1 MRILFSF
8 GYQHDF
14 INKTYWQQHGLG
26 GSEYAMM
33 KLAEQFADHGHDVT
47 VTGKVADEVK
57 AGVKYIAY
65 SNLSRN
71 QHFDVVVANNYIHY
85 VPLFDEMKITYKQ
98 SYFWLH
104 NFDFYGWLR
113 GKALPND
120 GHDILDDPRITAFV
134 AVSDYQKQKLET
146 LFPAMKG
153 RLIVLNNATDP
164 RDFDRINVRR
174 VPGKFVYSSSPER
187 GLERLLTAW
196 PDIRAK
202 LPHASLTVTTP
213 PYAMKWYDK
222 FKTALDGVNFIDS
235 QPPNKLYTLIKSSE
249 YWMYPST
256 YDETYCITAL
266 EMMMGG
272 VKLITTDTGN
282 LKYLTEGRA
291 SVVRADQSD
300 QAIIS
305 DMLEA
310 LQDNIDHPSST
321 TERQQSAERF
331 ARAEN
336 WFARYQQWAM
346 TIASF
351 H

>member
-14 INKTYWQQHGLG
+14 INKTYWQRHGLG

-47 VTGKVADEVK
+47 VTGKVGDEVI
-57 AGVKYIAY
+57 AGVKFIDY
-65 SNLSRN
+65 SKLAHN

-85 VPLFDEMKITYKQ
+85 VPLFDEMNITYKQ

-104 NFDFYGWLR
+104 NFDFYAWWR
-113 GKALPND
+113 RKALPNEGRD
-120 GHDILDDPRITAFV
+120 VLNDPRITAFV
-134 AVSDYQKQKLET
+134 AVSEYQKQKLET
-146 LFPAMKG
+146 LYPAMQG
-153 RLIVLNNATDP
+153 RIVVLNNATDP

-196 PDIRAK
+196 PKIQAQ
-202 LPHASLTVTTP
+202 LPHATLTVTTP
-213 PYAMKWYDK
+213 PYAMKWYDR
-222 FKTALDGVNFIDS
+222 FKTSLDGVSFIDS
-235 QPPNKLYTLIKSSE
+235 QPPHKLYTLIKSSE

-282 LKYLTEGRA
+282 LKYLAEGRA
-291 SVVRADQSD
+291 SVVNATADD
-300 QAIIS
+300 DKLIAE
-305 DMLEA
+305 MLSA
-310 LQDNIDHPSST
+310 LKDTIDNPDLCA
-321 TERQQSAERF
+321 ERQHAAERF
-331 ARAEN
+331 ARSEN

-351 H
+351 N